1 MKRELTATPAADLG
15 VNDLLVLL
23 KPRVMSLVIFT
34 ALVGM
39 VVAPVSIH
47 PVIGLASLA
56 FIAIGAGASGTLNMW
71 WDADVDSMMR
81 RTRNRPIPCGKISAD
96 DARLMGLWLAGLAVV
111 MLALAANLLAA
122 GLLALT
128 IFYYVVIYTMWLK
141 RTTPQNIVIGGAAG
155 ALPPVIGWVA
165 ATGALALEPVLMF
178 ALIFLWTPPHFWA
191 LSLFMHDDYARARIP
206 MLTVVRGETV
216 TRRYILGYTCALV
229 PVSLMMAL
237 GSVGGPMSLSLAIVM
252 NGVFLLGAV
261 NLVRRTD
268 VEATGDR
275 YRAERK
281 FFRFSLVYL
290 FLIFAG
296 LIADVFLR
304 PLASSWLPLF

>member
-1 MKRELTATPAADLG
+1 
-15 VNDLLVLL
+15 
-23 KPRVMSLVIFT
+23 
-34 ALVGM
+34 
-39 VVAPVSIH
+39 
-47 PVIGLASLA
+47 
-56 FIAIGAGASGTLNMW
+56 
-71 WDADVDSMMR
+71 
-81 RTRNRPIPCGKISAD
+81 
-96 DARLMGLWLAGLAVV
+96 
-111 MLALAANLLAA
+111 MLATGANLLPQDCWRLQYSTMSSFIRC
-122 GLLALT
+122 GLSGN
-128 IFYYVVIYTMWLK
+128 
-141 RTTPQNIVIGGAAG
+141 TPQNIVIAG
-155 ALPPVIGWVA
+155 PQVPCSVIGWVA

-275 YRAERK
+275 TVRRK
-281 FFRFSLVYL
+281 FQVLLCIV
-290 FLIFAG
+290 LIFAG